1 MNYRKNM
8 DRRRAGF
15 PEYKKRVEGRHFVQ
29 DAATRA
35 MIERDAARVRLAEY
49 LGVTVTSVPVDVPLG
64 CDPAKSYAVLL
75 EGQNKPIPVHYRKPS
90 RVIQKNVSA

>member
-8 DRRRAGF
+8 DRRRSGF

-29 DAATRA
+29 DAANRA

-49 LGVTVTSVPVDVPLG
+49 LGVTVTSVPVEVPMG
-64 CDPAKSYAVLL
+64 CDPERSYAILM
-75 EGQNKPIPVHYRKPS
+75 EGERVPVAVHYKKPA
-90 RVIQKNVSA
+90 RVIQKNTSA